1 MEGQNAVSEV
11 GDDIEYTYETATVRY
26 GNYIL
31 CNDENGLRRLWY
43 LACMTC
49 SPKLL
54 KEPFQWVCEEGGI
67 VELSFEELQK
77 IRLHRSAAF
86 CGYRLLVIMGSI
98 LSISSRITSS
108 CLGDNPFS
116 LIRDSEIEA
125 VRPVR

>member
-77 IRLHRSAAF
+77 IRECIFNGFKQYEQHKNHKEKS
-86 CGYRLLVIMGSI
+86 
-98 LSISSRITSS
+98 
-108 CLGDNPFS
+108 
-116 LIRDSEIEA
+116 
-125 VRPVR
+125 